1 MKLWGGRFEAKTDEA
16 MERLGASLDV
26 DWRLYEADIRGS
38 MAYTRALSRVGILTE
53 EECSEIN
60 QGLERILEEFES
72 DAFVVSPGDE
82 DVHTAVE
89 RRLHELIGEVAG
101 KLHTGRSRNDQVAT
115 DTRMYLSRQIVLLR
129 GGLRSAQRAFVVQ
142 AGSHLDVIMPGYTHG
157 QPAQPVLFAHWL
169 LSYFWMLQRDVE
181 RLDDL
186 AERVSVSPLGA
197 GALAGNAFGVERGE
211 LARDLGFVGISENS
225 IDAVSDRDFIVEFLG
240 WAALLGVHLSRLAAD
255 LVLWSSAEYGF
266 VEIDEA
272 YSTGSSIM
280 PQKCNPD
287 SMELVRG
294 KAGRLIG
301 NLMTILT
308 TLKGLPASYNRDL
321 QEDKPPLFDTID
333 TLFVILPVVVGVVET
348 LRIRPERMRLAL
360 GDVMLAT
367 DLADY
372 LVRKGVPFRQS
383 HRMVGEAIRLAEAAN
398 TSLRELALAEYQAIS
413 DAFGQDLYDVFNFER
428 SVCSKSVAGGTA
440 PDAVRQ
446 QLALAREILDGDSE
460 DAPCIGWVAES
471 SSC

>member
-1 MKLWGGRFEAKTDEA
+1 MKLWGGRFEGQTDES

-38 MAYTRALSRVGILTE
+38 IAYARALSKVGILTA

-60 QGLERILEEFES
+60 EGLKRILEEFRS
-72 DAFVVSPGDE
+72 DAFVVLPGDE

-89 RRLHELIGEVAG
+89 RRLHELIGEAAG

-115 DTRMYLSRQIVLLR
+115 DTRLYMSKQIALLR
-129 GGLRSAQRAFVVQ
+129 GGLRCAQRAVVTQ
-142 AGSHLDVIMPGYTHG
+142 AGKHLDVIMPGYTHG
-157 QPAQPVLFAHWL
+157 QPAQPVLFTHWL
-169 LSYFWMLQRDVE
+169 LSYFWMLQRDIE
-181 RLDDL
+181 RLDEL

-197 GALAGNAFGVERGE
+197 GALTGNAFGVDRDE
-211 LARDLGFVGISENS
+211 LAKALGFAGISANS
-225 IDAVSDRDFIVEFLG
+225 IDAVSDRDFIVEFLS

-266 VEIDEA
+266 VEIGEA

-280 PQKCNPD
+280 PQKRNPD

-301 NLMTILT
+301 NLMTVLT

-333 TLFVILPVVVGVVET
+333 TLFLILPVVSGVVET
-348 LRIRPERMRLAL
+348 LRIRPERMKMAL
-360 GDVMLAT
+360 GDGMLAT

-372 LVRKGVPFRQS
+372 LVRKGVPFRES
-383 HRMVGEAIRLAEAAN
+383 HRMVGKVIRRVEVAN
-398 TSLRELALAEYQAIS
+398 TSLRELTMAEYQAIAG
-413 DAFGQDLYDVFNFER
+413 AFDQDLYEVINFER
-428 SVCSKSVAGGTA
+428 SVSSKNVPGGTA
-440 PDAVRQ
+440 PSVVRK
-446 QLALAREILDGDSE
+446 QLALARGILDGNPE
-460 DAPCIGWVAES
+460 TTRQ
-471 SSC
+471 

>member
-1 MKLWGGRFEAKTDEA
+1 MKLWGGRFEGQTDEA

-26 DWRLYEADIRGS
+26 DWRLYEVDIRGS
-38 MAYTRALSRVGILTE
+38 MAYARALSKVGILTTA
-53 EECSEIN
+53 ECSGISE
-60 QGLERILEEFES
+60 GLERVLEEFQS
-72 DAFVVSPGDE
+72 DSFVVSPGDE

-115 DTRMYLSRQIVLLR
+115 DTRMYLSKQIVLLR
-129 GGLRSAQRAFVVQ
+129 GGLRSAQRAIVLQ
-142 AGSHLDVIMPGYTHG
+142 AGDHLDVIMPGYTHG

-169 LSYFWMLQRDVE
+169 MSYFWMLQRDVE
-181 RLDDL
+181 RLDEL

-197 GALAGNAFGVERGE
+197 GALAGNAFGVDRAE
-211 LARDLGFVGISENS
+211 LARELGFAGICANS
-225 IDAVSDRDFIVEFLG
+225 IDAVSDRDFIVEFLS

-280 PQKCNPD
+280 PQKRNPD

-301 NLMTILT
+301 NLMTVLA
-308 TLKGLPASYNRDL
+308 TLKGLPATYNRDL
-321 QEDKPPLFDTID
+321 QEDKPPLFDAID
-333 TLFVILPVVVGVVET
+333 TLFLILPVVVGVVET
-348 LRIRPERMRLAL
+348 LCIRPERMRMAL
-360 GDVMLAT
+360 GDGMLAT

-372 LVRKGVPFRQS
+372 LVRKGVPCRES
-383 HRMVGEAIRLAEAAN
+383 HRIVGEAIRRAEAAN

-413 DAFGQDLYDVFNFER
+413 DAFCQDLYDLFNFER
-428 SVCSKSVAGGTA
+428 SVRSKNVPGGTA
-440 PDAVRQ
+440 PVAVRK
-446 QLALAREILDGDSE
+446 QLVLARGILDGNSE
-460 DAPCIGWVAES
+460 KTRQ
-471 SSC
+471 